1 MHLSEQTL
9 ISAAQQY
16 TADQTLSEELEPVF
30 FHMAECPAC
39 REKFLTFC
47 AIQQALR
54 DTDPLL
60 MVGLEVAQTL
70 PVSPRIHAQAF
81 PDAAAVFQISVRNA
95 GERLKVSIRQLW
107 EALPAWEFAPSLS
120 YAAARGSDA
129 DSPVYRVEAVENPDD
144 YVSYNAASGTLR
156 LRITQAPD
164 TPLSTSLCFP
174 DGRRIPVPLCAQGES
189 LTAVVHDIKEKEFQL
204 ILQ

>member
-1 MHLSEQTL
+1 MHLSDQTL
-9 ISAAQQY
+9 VSAAQQY
-16 TADQTLSEELEPVF
+16 TADQTLCEELEPVF
-30 FHMAECPAC
+30 FHMADCPSC
-39 REKFLTFC
+39 RKKFLTFC

-70 PVSPRIHAQAF
+70 PVSPRVHAQSF
-81 PDAAAVFQISVRNA
+81 SDAAAVFQISVRNA

-120 YAAARGSDA
+120 YAAARGTEE
-129 DSPVYRVEAVENPDD
+129 DSPVYRVEAVENPED

-156 LRITQAPD
+156 LRITPDSD
-164 TPLSTSLCFP
+164 TPLTASLCFP
-174 DGRRIPVPLCAQGES
+174 DGRRISVPLSVQGNS
-189 LTAVVHDIKEKEFQL
+189 LTAVVHDLKEDSFRL